1 MKNINELINEDSKY
15 MTLYCSQMPIIPEET
30 AKSAM
35 RKCPE
40 VVLPHL
46 YMTQEHI
53 QEEDN
58 PISPYLYIE
67 VCRETKNHNRLLG
80 ELQKALRGY
89 NIFSVGFL
97 KGSEIIALVT
107 KSKATT
113 NKKFPIGTFVKIKR
127 GEFANVVVPV
137 INCDDDHVWCEVEI
151 FSFKRVFELAIGE
164 VEEADSILLPEYP
177 FINYVEKAR
186 EVNQRKAITIDGTGL
201 FFRGMFRNST
211 MFAHGGKTF
220 VGGAFGFY
228 ISLLK
233 IKTLYPEYEIYVVF
247 DGNNRTK
254 YENNPEYKIQRKKYN
269 AAFWERFTLNLD
281 WVKSMLA
288 SIGFPVIVQD
298 EQEGDDVVGSVAHHL
313 LGLGYDLVLIHSID
327 TDFFSLVRDN
337 LHIIQPKK
345 SSTGPGSTN
354 LILPKDVR
362 EEFGIEEI
370 RKVNWVRTAEGDT
383 SDNIF
388 SINKYNTKMGYKLT
402 TINSKIIRECAN
414 NADSLEEYKELLG
427 QRPSAKHFIEDG
439 QFDINLKT
447 LTIDLSLLN
456 GQGEIYHRYGGGTFD
471 EPKLVSLLEEFSLF
485 REVDALSRNSK
496 ILKSEW

>member
-1 MKNINELINEDSKY
+1 
-15 MTLYCSQMPIIPEET
+15 MTLYCSQMPIIPEDT
-30 AKSAM
+30 AKLAM
-35 RKCPE
+35 QKCPDAI
-40 VVLPHL
+40 LPHL

-67 VCRETKNHNRLLG
+67 VCRETKKHNKVLG

-89 NIFSVGFL
+89 NISSVGFL
-97 KGSEIIALVT
+97 KGSEIIALIT
-107 KSKATT
+107 KSKATS
-113 NKKFPIGTFVKIKR
+113 NKKFPIGSFVKIKR
-127 GEFANVVVPV
+127 GEFSNVVVPV
-137 INCDDDHVWCEVEI
+137 INCDDDRVWCEVEI

-164 VEEADSILLPEYP
+164 VEEAESIQLPEYP

-186 EVNQRKAITIDGTGL
+186 EVNQRKAIVIDGTGL
-201 FFRGMFRNST
+201 FFRGMFRNSNV
-211 MFAHGGKTF
+211 FAHGGKTF
-220 VGGAFGFY
+220 VGGAHGFY

-233 IKTLYPEYEIYVVF
+233 IKTLYPEYEIYTVF

-254 YENNPEYKIQRKKYN
+254 YESNPEYKIQRKKYN
-269 AAFWERFTLNLD
+269 AAFWERFTANMD
-281 WVKSMLA
+281 WVKNMLA
-288 SIGFPVIVQD
+288 AIGFPVIVQHD
-298 EQEGDDVVGSVAHHL
+298 QEGDDVVGSAADHL
-313 LGLGYDLVLIHSID
+313 LSLGYVHVMIHSID
-327 TDFFSLVRDN
+327 TDFYSLVREN

-383 SDNIF
+383 SDNIV
-388 SINKYNTKMGYKLT
+388 SINKYNTSRGHKLT
-402 TINSKIIRECAN
+402 MMTSKIIRECVN
-414 NADSLEEYKELLG
+414 NAETLEEYKELLG
-427 QRPSAKHFIEDG
+427 QRPSAKPFIQDG
-439 QFDINLKT
+439 QFDLNLKT
-447 LTIDLSLLN
+447 LTIDLSLLQ
-456 GQGEIYHRYGGGTFD
+456 GQGEIYHKYGGGTFD
-471 EPKLVSLLEEFSLF
+471 EPKLVSLLEEYSLF